1 VTPNHTFKLRMK
13 KNETALQIME
23 IQIPAGYSLG
33 GQSVVA
39 GSLMGTLTG
48 SILTDNPWKAGSPLP
63 LSGQLLATGS
73 SNEWKLSVDYDPLVN
88 TAASPVLPRPDRLVS
103 GSTDTRHKVSLVAP
117 SLEAAGNIKI
127 VLNTTGDRAH
137 NEATE
142 EWTLTICG
150 IAGSPLATTCPTTGS
165 TAVITNPSTKAVYR
179 WLAKEQTSIDVE
191 GTFNPVTGNQAVV
204 IK

>member
-1 VTPNHTFKLRMK
+1 
-13 KNETALQIME
+13 ME
-23 IQIPAGYSLG
+23 IQMPAGYSLG

-39 GSLMGTLTG
+39 GSLMGTLAG
-48 SILTDNPWKAGSPLP
+48 DILTDNPWKAGTVLA
-63 LSGQLLATGS
+63 LTGQLLATGS
-73 SNEWKLSVDYDPLVN
+73 SNEWKLSVDYTTEVN
-88 TAASPVLPRPDRLVS
+88 TTSGSVLLRLDRGS
-103 GSTDTRHKVSLVAP
+103 TSGAGSTDNRHKVSLVAP

-150 IAGSPLATTCPTTGS
+150 IAGSITDTACPTAGTP
-165 TAVITNPSTKAVYR
+165 AVITNPSTKAVYR